1 MREETGKQFFILEST
16 DDSEVCVFGAGGG
29 ATGLSHITLACSHE
43 HETFCPH
50 PSSIQYLLSFSLVR
64 LCCDWG

>member
-43 HETFCPH
+43 LYHSPRL
-50 PSSIQYLLSFSLVR
+50 SVLIQVPYNIY
-64 LCCDWG
+64 